1 MTSRPRATVV
11 QEVLAHHLAW
21 WGLRRF
27 ESDDA
32 YFQWQREALS
42 PQNLASLNRL
52 LEQKRAPRAGI
63 AAEVAFYDYAARPDI
78 LPVLYSQQYD
88 YYQAVGPA
96 VAERLG
102 GAGSI
107 LDFGCGI
114 GLLTTFYA
122 RQFPAVSVVGV
133 DRSEASLAVARERAR
148 ALGLTNLRFE
158 CLDVQ
163 HTPLSGTYDLIIA
176 THSLVQS
183 ESDPGLPSHNWQTFE
198 RRTDPVSQA
207 DFEQRTGLKTRLD
220 HLCQAITPT
229 GRLLACEKTRQLAR
243 RAPFQRALAARGLGL
258 LEPPVPIQY
267 RVVEEVADDGP
278 LYILTRAPGSGA
290 PHVSL
295 EWDETQEQFAEEKFY
310 RRRGEAAIAVWGR
323 LPDRVATRDSQWIDQ
338 QFGPVRAEWG
348 RACGALAYL
357 YVTVGDRFHGILVG
371 SPQAAPELTHRFGE
385 ALRETGVDSGRFD
398 ALLEAT
404 WPAVTEQ
411 EDPAHTPLYENHLAS
426 AQQVWS
432 GLTERRVTKESTYE
446 EPDGRQKH
454 VELGTTPGLVYLYWA
469 TTFDQRQLVIV
480 ERQRASLLEDY
491 YQELLHS
498 GGQASREG
506 RDWP

>member
-1 MTSRPRATVV
+1 MTSRPRATVA
-11 QEVLAHHLAW
+11 QEPLAHHLDW

-27 ESDDA
+27 ESDDS

-42 PQNLASLNRL
+42 PQNLATLNRL
-52 LEQKRAPRAGI
+52 VEQKRAPRAGI
-63 AAEVAFYDYAARPDI
+63 AAETAFYDYAARPDV

-114 GLLTTFYA
+114 GLMTTFYA

-133 DRSEASLAVARERAR
+133 DRSDASLAVARERAR
-148 ALGLTNLRFE
+148 ALGLGNLRFE

-163 HTPLSGTYDLIIA
+163 HSPLSGTYDLIIA

-183 ESDPGLPSHNWQTFE
+183 EEDPGLPSLNWQTFE
-198 RRTDPVSQA
+198 RRKDPAAEA

-220 HLCQAITPT
+220 HLCQAMAPA
-229 GRLLACEKTRQLAR
+229 GRLIAFEKTRQLAR
-243 RAPFQRALAARGLGL
+243 RVPFQRALAARGLRL
-258 LEPPVPIQY
+258 LEPPVPIRY

-278 LYILTRAPGSGA
+278 LYVLTCAPGSGGS
-290 PHVSL
+290 HVSL
-295 EWDETQEQFAEEKFY
+295 EWDENPEQHAEAESY
-310 RRRGEAAIAVWGR
+310 RRRGDAAIAVWKQ
-323 LPDRVATRDSQWIDQ
+323 LPDRVATRESDWIDLR
-338 QFGPVRAEWG
+338 FGPVRAEWG
-348 RACGALAYL
+348 RAGGGLVYL
-357 YVTVGDRFHGILVG
+357 YITVGDRFRGILVSG
-371 SPQAAPELTHRFGE
+371 REAGIELTHRVGE
-385 ALRETGVDSGRFD
+385 ALRETGVDSVRFET
-398 ALLEAT
+398 LLDAT

-411 EDPAHTPLYENHLAS
+411 EDPTHTPLYENHLDS

-432 GLTERRVTKESTYE
+432 RLPERRVVKESTYE

-469 TTFDQRQLVIV
+469 NTFDQRQLVMV

-498 GGQASREG
+498 GGQGSRDG
-506 RDWP
+506 RDKP

>member
-11 QEVLAHHLAW
+11 QEALAHHLDW
-21 WGLRRF
+21 WGLRPF

-32 YFQWQREALS
+32 YFRWQREALS
-42 PQNLASLNRL
+42 PQNLATLNRL
-52 LEQKRAPRAGI
+52 VEQKRAPRAGI
-63 AAEVAFYDYAARPDI
+63 AGEVAFYDYAARPDI

-102 GAGSI
+102 GARSI

-122 RQFPAVSVVGV
+122 KQFPAVSVVGV
-133 DRSEASLAVARERAR
+133 DRSDASLGVARERAR
-148 ALGLTNLRFE
+148 ALGLGNLRFE

-163 HTPLSGTYDLIIA
+163 HGPLSGTYDVIIA

-198 RRTDPVSQA
+198 RRKDPAAQA

-229 GRLLACEKTRQLAR
+229 GRLLAFEKTRQLAR
-243 RAPFQRALAARGLGL
+243 RVPFQRALAARGLRL
-258 LEPPVPIQY
+258 LEPPVPIRY

-278 LYILTRAPGSGA
+278 LYVLTRAPDSGGSHA
-290 PHVSL
+290 SL
-295 EWDETQEQFAEEKFY
+295 EWDEHPEHHTEEECY
-310 RRRGEAAIAVWGR
+310 RRRGEAAIAVWER
-323 LPDRVATRDSQWIDQ
+323 LPDRVATCESHWIDPR
-338 QFGPVRAEWG
+338 FGSVHAEWG
-348 RACGALAYL
+348 RAGAALAYL
-357 YVTVGDRFHGILVG
+357 YVTVGDRFRGILVG
-371 SPQAAPELTHRFGE
+371 SREAGIELTHRFGE
-385 ALRETGVDSGRFD
+385 VLRKTGVDSGRFD
-398 ALLEAT
+398 ALLDAT
-404 WPAVTEQ
+404 WPTVTEQ

-432 GLTERRVTKESTYE
+432 RLPERRVTKESTYE

-454 VELGTTPGLVYLYWA
+454 VELGTIPGLVYLYWA
-469 TTFDQRQLVIV
+469 NTFDQRQLVMV
-480 ERQRASLLEDY
+480 EGQRASLLEDY

-498 GGQASREG
+498 GGQGSREG
-506 RDWP
+506 RDKP

>member
-1 MTSRPRATVV
+1 MSSRPHTTAL
-11 QEVLAHHLAW
+11 QNALAEHLAW

-32 YFQWQREALS
+32 YFQWQRKALS
-42 PQNLASLNRL
+42 PQNLATLNRL
-52 LEQKRAPRAGI
+52 LEEKRAARAGI
-63 AAEVAFYDYAARPDI
+63 AAEVAFYNYAARPDI

-122 RQFPAVSVVGV
+122 KQFPAVSVVGV
-133 DRSEASLAVARERAR
+133 DRSEASLAVAWERGR
-148 ALGLTNLRFE
+148 ALGLGNLRFE

-183 ESDPGLPSHNWQTFE
+183 ESDPGLPSHNWRTFE
-198 RRTDPVSQA
+198 RPKDPVAQA

-229 GRLLACEKTRQLAR
+229 GRLIAFEKTRELAR
-243 RAPFQRALAARGLGL
+243 RVPFQRAFAARGLRL
-258 LEPPVPIQY
+258 LEPPVPIRY

-278 LYILTRAPGSGA
+278 LYVLTRAPGIGG
-290 PHVSL
+290 PHLSL
-295 EWDETQEQFAEEKFY
+295 EWDENPEQLAEEEFY
-310 RRRGEAAIAVWGR
+310 RRRGDAAIAVWER
-323 LPDRVATRDSQWIDQ
+323 LPERAATRESRWIDQ
-338 QFGPVRAEWG
+338 RFGSVRAEWG
-348 RACGALAYL
+348 SAGGALAYL
-357 YVTVGDRFHGILVG
+357 YVTAGDRFRGILVV
-371 SPQAAPELTHRFGE
+371 SREAETELTHRFAE
-385 ALRETGVDSGRFD
+385 ASRETGVDSGRFE
-398 ALLEAT
+398 ALLDAT
-404 WPAVTEQ
+404 WPPVTEQ
-411 EDPAHTPLYENHLAS
+411 EDITHTPLYENHLAS

-432 GLTERRVTKESTYE
+432 RLPKRHVAKDSTFE

-469 TTFDQRQLVIV
+469 NTFDQRQLVVV

-491 YQELLHS
+491 YRELLHS
-498 GGQASREG
+498 GG
-506 RDWP
+506 